1 MPVCQDIL
9 MCTSLISFIGQQ
21 LVVVAAETDEL
32 KATNDNNHRL
42 FTGLVQCVLAILFS
56 LCLI

>member
-1 MPVCQDIL
+1 MPVCQDML

-21 LVVVAAETDEL
+21 LVVVATETDEL